1 MSNAIQFLEAMGSNA
16 SLGRLSAA
24 GYAAAVARL
33 DADEAQQQAL
43 LDRNPA
49 VLNELLDGRTQMM
62 FMVNSP
68 SPDDHE
74 AFPDD
79 DKDGDGV
86 PDDDESPYE
95 KE

>member
-24 GYAAAVARL
+24 EYAAAVAQL

-43 LDRNPA
+43 LDRNHVA
-49 VLNELLDGRTQMM
+49 LNGLLDGRPKMV

-74 AFPDD
+74 TFPDD

-86 PDDDESPYE
+86 PDEDEPPYE

>member
-16 SLGRLSAA
+16 ALGRLSAA
-24 GYAAAVARL
+24 EYAAAVAQL

-43 LDRNPA
+43 LERNHA
-49 VLNELLDGRTQMM
+49 ALSDLLEGRPKMV
-62 FMVNSP
+62 FMVSSP

-74 AFPDD
+74 VIPDD

-86 PDDDESPYE
+86 PDEDAPPYE